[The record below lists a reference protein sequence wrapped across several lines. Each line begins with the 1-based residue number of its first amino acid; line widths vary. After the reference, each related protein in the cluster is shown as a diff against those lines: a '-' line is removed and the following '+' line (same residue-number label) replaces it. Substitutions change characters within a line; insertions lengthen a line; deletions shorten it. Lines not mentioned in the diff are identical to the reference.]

1 MKKRMLIML
10 AGLLL
15 AVGSAYAQTS
25 RQVAD
30 IPFDFMVGNKAFP
43 AGEYTI
49 TPLGSDGATLML
61 QNADAK
67 REQAIMPHYV
77 LAPETQQE
85 SKLVFNQYG
94 NHFYLSQIWDQGS
107 NQGREL
113 RMSNRE
119 KEEAQ
124 VAQVNHLV
132 ILAKLS
138 KVR

>member
-1 MKKRMLIML
+1 MKKRMMIAL
-10 AGLLL
+10 ASLLL

-49 TPLGSDGATLML
+49 TPLGPDGATLML
-61 QNADAK
+61 RNADEN
-67 REQAIMPHYV
+67 RLQAIMPHYV
-77 LAPETQQE
+77 QSAEVQQE

-94 NHFYLSQIWDQGS
+94 NHFYLSQIWDQGT

-124 VAQVNHLV
+124 VAQAGHLV

-138 KVR
+138 RVR